1 MYNLVKRQA
10 EVEILPMA
18 ASEKLG
24 VIPYNPLAGGLLTG
38 KYLQEVPVGRFKVDE
53 GYQKRYSSP
62 KVAEGVE
69 KLVRF
74 AREIGQSPT
83 ALAVAW
89 VMHHPAVT
97 APIIGARSV
106 EQLEGSLA
114 ALKIDMT
121 GELYGRL
128 GELTDAPPQ
137 ATDR

>member
-1 MYNLVKRQA
+1 
-10 EVEILPMA
+10 MA

-38 KYLQEVPVGRFKVDE
+38 KYLREVSVGRFKVDE
-53 GYQKRYSSP
+53 GYRKRYSSP
-62 KVAEGVE
+62 KIGEGVE

-74 AREIGQSPT
+74 AGEIGRSPV

-114 ALKIDMT
+114 ALDVDMT
-121 GELYGRL
+121 DELYGRL
-128 GELTDAPPQ
+128 SALTEAPPQ